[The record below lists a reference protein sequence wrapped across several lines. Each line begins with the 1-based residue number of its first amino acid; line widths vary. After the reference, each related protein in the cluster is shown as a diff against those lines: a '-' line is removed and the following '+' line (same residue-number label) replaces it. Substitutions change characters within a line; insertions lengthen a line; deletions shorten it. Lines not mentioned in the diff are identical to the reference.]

1 MRLMNDNIEFLKLRL
16 QSNPNSYLFARLA
29 DELLKMGDINEV
41 KMSKKELILKA
52 AGELVADFLYY
63 DRKMDLNLPY
73 GSIEKAVLSGE
84 VTINEIVEAFKKTL
98 VKDIK

>member
-1 MRLMNDNIEFLKLRL
+1 
-16 QSNPNSYLFARLA
+16 
-29 DELLKMGDINEV
+29 
-41 KMSKKELILKA
+41 MSRKELILKA
-52 AGELVADFLYY
+52 AGELVSDFLYY

-73 GSIEKAVLSGE
+73 GAIEKAVLSGE